1 MAKVV
6 TISEYIKG
14 VSQLITEDGLGYVLA
29 KRWLTG
35 DELLP
40 QYAGYKPAKPV
51 VGDSSSSGSSSSS
64 SASSSSSG
72 EEPVVLTQRDV
83 DLAEGTAY
91 YWLSNL
97 PVGGATEKVSDGG
110 WSHSEGGWT
119 VSKAN
124 IEEWLRKYRDLFLK
138 WDEPLLGNSTI
149 RIKTF

>member
-1 MAKVV
+1 MVEIK

-29 KRWLTG
+29 KRGLKGT
-35 DELLP
+35 ELLP
-40 QYAGYKPAKPV
+40 QCGSKE
-51 VGDSSSSGSSSSS
+51 GDN
-64 SASSSSSG
+64 
-72 EEPVVLTQRDV
+72 VLTQRDV

-97 PVGGATEKVSDGG
+97 PVGGSTEKVSDGG

-124 IEEWLRKYRDLFLK
+124 IEEWLRKYRGLFAM
-138 WDEPLLGNSTI
+138 WDEPFIKS
-149 RIKTF
+149 RIKIMNF

>member
-1 MAKVV
+1 MAEIR

-29 KRWLTG
+29 KRRLKGT
-35 DELLP
+35 ELLP
-40 QYAGYKPAKPV
+40 QYEDTPDAT
-51 VGDSSSSGSSSSS
+51 
-64 SASSSSSG
+64 
-72 EEPVVLTQRDV
+72 VLTQRET

-97 PVGGATEKVSDGG
+97 PVGGSTEKVADGG

-124 IEEWLRKYRDLFLK
+124 IEEWMRKDRALFDM
-138 WDEPLLGNSTI
+138 WDEPLIIKS
-149 RIKTF
+149 RIKVINF

>member
-1 MAKVV
+1 MAEIK

-29 KRWLTG
+29 KRKLTG
-35 DELLP
+35 NELLP
-40 QYAGYKPAKPV
+40 QYESTTGAT
-51 VGDSSSSGSSSSS
+51 
-64 SASSSSSG
+64 
-72 EEPVVLTQRDV
+72 VLTQRET

-97 PVGGATEKVSDGG
+97 PVGGSTEKVADGG

-124 IEEWLRKYRDLFLK
+124 IEEWLRKYRALFAM
-138 WDEPLLGNSTI
+138 WDEPLIIKS
-149 RIKTF
+149 RIKIINF